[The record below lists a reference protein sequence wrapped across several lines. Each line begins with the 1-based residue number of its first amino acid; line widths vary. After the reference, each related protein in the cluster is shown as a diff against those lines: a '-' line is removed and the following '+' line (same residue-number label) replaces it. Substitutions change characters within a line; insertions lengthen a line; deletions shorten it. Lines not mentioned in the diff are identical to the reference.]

1 MTYKIND
8 NKGMEYEI
16 KDIGKFIE
24 HIFKYHS
31 TGISLHQEN
40 DRDFIVD
47 DAFRKKLL
55 KLLEKNDYSC

>member
-40 DRDFIVD
+40 GRDFIVD

-55 KLLEKNDYSC
+55 KQLEKK